1 MGVVDSACSWGLRIV
16 LRGYSLKDGGKYS
29 WRVEDIHSFLLS
41 FWAQFKDVPD
51 LKLWQGWLCSLR
63 FFSFTAT
70 RFLTLESLAGI
81 VTVASELGIVACGV
95 TLLMISG
102 EFDLSVGSV
111 FGFSAMVFAS
121 LSNVGVPLVIGFV
134 LALLVAFFIGWTN
147 GLITVKFHIPS
158 FITTLGT
165 MMLWRGVLLAWTGG
179 FGVRFW
185 GKSLFLDVLNG
196 QFFGGFRA
204 SALWFVVLVAICN
217 FALTRTPYGNS
228 VYATGGSREAAR
240 LLGIPVD
247 RVKVVNFII
256 VAVLSGLAGCVQFAR
271 FASVDPLRGQGM
283 ELEAIAATVVG
294 GTLMSGGHGSLVGT
308 LFGVLLIGMVRSGLV
323 MSGAPAYWYQAFVG
337 VILIIAVIINTK
349 LREWAK

>member
-1 MGVVDSACSWGLRIV
+1 METKVRTSKEEQYLYFLNLFKKFPGFEALAGLVVLFIV
-16 LRGYSLKDGGKYS
+16 
-29 WRVEDIHSFLLS
+29 
-41 FWAQFKDVPD
+41 
-51 LKLWQGWLCSLR
+51 
-63 FFSFTAT
+63 FSFTAT

-95 TLLMISG
+95 TILMISG

-111 FGFSAMVFAS
+111 FGLSAMIFAS
-121 LSNVGVPLVIGFV
+121 LSSAGFYPFIGF
-134 LALLVAFFIGWTN
+134 LMALVVACFIGLSN
-147 GLITVKFHIPS
+147 GLITVRFRIPS

-179 FGVRFW
+179 FGARYT
-185 GKSLFLDVLNG
+185 GKSVFLSFLNG
-196 QFFGGFRA
+196 QFFGEFRA
-204 SALWFVVLVAICN
+204 SALWFILSVAI
-217 FALTRTPYGNS
+217 FSFVLAKTPYGNF
-228 VYATGGSREAAR
+228 VYATGGNREAAR

-247 RVKVVNFII
+247 RVKVINFAI
-256 VAVLSGLAGCVQFAR
+256 VAILSGLAGCIQFAR

-294 GTLMSGGHGSLVGT
+294 GTLMSGGQGSLIGT

-323 MSGAPAYWYQAFVG
+323 MSGAPAYWYQAFIG
-337 VILIIAVIINTK
+337 VILIVAVIVNTK

>member
-1 MGVVDSACSWGLRIV
+1 MENRRYPSLFVQFLGSIQRCPGFEALAGLVVLFV
-16 LRGYSLKDGGKYS
+16 
-29 WRVEDIHSFLLS
+29 V
-41 FWAQFKDVPD
+41 
-51 LKLWQGWLCSLR
+51 
-63 FFSFTAT
+63 FSFTAT

-121 LSNVGVPLVIGFV
+121 LSNIGIPLVIGFI
-134 LALLVAFFIGWTN
+134 LALLVAFFIGWIN

-185 GKSLFLDVLNG
+185 GKSPFLDVLNG

-204 SALWFVVLVAICN
+204 SALWFVVLVAMCN

-228 VYATGGSREAAR
+228 VYATGGNREAAR

-247 RVKVVNFII
+247 RVKVMNFII

>member
-1 MGVVDSACSWGLRIV
+1 MRVLGKKGPGKEFAFLNLFHKCPGFEALAGLVALFGV
-16 LRGYSLKDGGKYS
+16 
-29 WRVEDIHSFLLS
+29 
-41 FWAQFKDVPD
+41 
-51 LKLWQGWLCSLR
+51 
-63 FFSFTAT
+63 FSFTAT

-102 EFDLSVGSV
+102 EFDLSVSSV
-111 FGFSAMVFAS
+111 FGFSAMVFAAM
-121 LSNVGVPLVIGFV
+121 SNTAAPLWVGFLLALVI
-134 LALLVAFFIGWTN
+134 ALLIGLIN
-147 GLITVKFHIPS
+147 GLITVRFRIPS

-179 FGVRFW
+179 FGVRYW

-196 QFFGGFRA
+196 QFTGGFRA
-204 SALWFVVLVAICN
+204 SALWFLILTVCCS
-217 FALTRTPYGNS
+217 FALTKTPYGNF
-228 VYATGGSREAAR
+228 VYATGGNKEAAR
-240 LLGIPVD
+240 LLGIPVN
-247 RVKVVNFII
+247 RVKIINFII
-256 VAVLSGLAGCVQFAR
+256 VAVFAGLSGCIQFAR

-294 GTLMSGGHGSLVGT
+294 GTLMSGGYGSLIGT

-337 VILIIAVIINTK
+337 IILIVAVIINTR
-349 LREWAK
+349 LREWAG

>member
-1 MGVVDSACSWGLRIV
+1 MALEKVVSKDRV
-16 LRGYSLKDGGKYS
+16 LS
-29 WRVEDIHSFLLS
+29 SFLGFFQKCPGFEALAGLVVL
-41 FWAQFKDVPD
+41 FVV
-51 LKLWQGWLCSLR
+51 
-63 FFSFTAT
+63 FSFTAT

-95 TLLMISG
+95 TILMISG

-111 FGFSAMVFAS
+111 FGFSAMVFAY
-121 LSNVGVPLVIGFV
+121 LSNIGVSIGVGFLVAIFVALLIGF
-134 LALLVAFFIGWTN
+134 ANGW
-147 GLITVKFHIPS
+147 ITVRFRIPS

-179 FGVRFW
+179 FGIRYW
-185 GKSLFLDVLNG
+185 GKSPFLTVLNG
-196 QFFGGFRA
+196 QFWGDFRA
-204 SALWFVVLVAICN
+204 SALWFLLLTACCSFV
-217 FALTRTPYGNS
+217 LTRTPFGNF
-228 VYATGGSREAAR
+228 VYATGGNKEAAR

-247 RVKVVNFII
+247 RVKIINFVI
-256 VAVLSGLAGCVQFAR
+256 VAVLSGLAGCIQFAR

-294 GTLMSGGHGSLVGT
+294 GTLMSGGHGSLIGT

-337 VILIIAVIINTK
+337 VILVIAVIINTK
-349 LREWAK
+349 LREWTK